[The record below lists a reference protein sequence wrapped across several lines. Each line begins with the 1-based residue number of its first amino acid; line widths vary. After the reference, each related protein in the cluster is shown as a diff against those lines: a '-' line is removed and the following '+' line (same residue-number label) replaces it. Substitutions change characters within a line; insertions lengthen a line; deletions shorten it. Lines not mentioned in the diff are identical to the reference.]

1 MRTTSTSQRGAGA
14 ATIDVERARAQT
26 PGCAEVTHLNNAGAS
41 LMPTPVLEAV
51 IDHLRLE
58 ARIGGY
64 EASDAARE
72 RREATYGAIAR
83 LISCRED
90 EVAVVENATRAW
102 DMAFYAIDFRPG
114 DRILTTSAEYGS
126 NFLAYLQVARRT
138 GATVEVVPD
147 DDSGQLS
154 IPALERLLDDR
165 VKLVSVTHVPTNGG
179 LVNPAE
185 AIGAAVRESPALF
198 LLDACQSA
206 GQLPLDVDRIGCD
219 LLTVTGR
226 KFLRG
231 PRGTGFL
238 YARRDTTAHLEPPFL
253 DVLAAHWDAADRYTV
268 RADARRFESWESS
281 RANTIGLGVAVE
293 YALDVGIEG
302 IAGRNAVLARRLREL
317 LGAIPGVR
325 VLDLG
330 PEPCAIVSFLV
341 AGVAPDAVRDALA
354 CDAVNVSVS
363 RAEDTRIDMEQRGLD
378 EWVRASVHYFNTER
392 ELETLAR
399 VVAALAHSGVS
410 DR

>member
-1 MRTTSTSQRGAGA
+1 
-14 ATIDVERARAQT
+14 
-26 PGCAEVTHLNNAGAS
+26 
-41 LMPTPVLEAV
+41 
-51 IDHLRLE
+51 
-58 ARIGGY
+58 
-64 EASDAARE
+64 
-72 RREATYGAIAR
+72 
-83 LISCRED
+83 
-90 EVAVVENATRAW
+90 
-102 DMAFYAIDFRPG
+102 
-114 DRILTTSAEYGS
+114 
-126 NFLAYLQVARRT
+126 
-138 GATVEVVPD
+138 
-147 DDSGQLS
+147 
-154 IPALERLLDDR
+154 
-165 VKLVSVTHVPTNGG
+165 
-179 LVNPAE
+179 
-185 AIGAAVRESPALF
+185 VRESPALY

-268 RADARRFESWESS
+268 RADARRFETWESS
-281 RANTIGLGVAVE
+281 RASTIGLGVAVE
-293 YALDVGIEG
+293 YALDVGIEA

-317 LGAIPGVR
+317 LGAIPGVQ

-341 AGVAPDAVRDALA
+341 AGVAADAVRGALA
-354 CDAVNVSVS
+354 SDAVNVSVS

-399 VVAALAHSGVS
+399 VVAALAHSGVT